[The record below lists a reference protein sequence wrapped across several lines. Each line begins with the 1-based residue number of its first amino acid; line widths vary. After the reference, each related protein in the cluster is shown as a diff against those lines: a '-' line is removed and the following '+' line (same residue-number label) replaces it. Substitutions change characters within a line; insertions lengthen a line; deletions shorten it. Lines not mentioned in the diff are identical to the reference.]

1 MIISNESLYC
11 RKTNCFKGIIILKL
25 VFHRSVGNSRSVS
38 NVLQLTVGKLAE
50 FFLFSWI
57 IHSLFRLAPLHFVKE
72 MNYSSFTMDIN
83 CINLLMLFLSLIL
96 FLTFNSVFTFN
107 NNRGP
112 ETVSCSGNVKV
123 KVALPL
129 IQRERR
135 TVCLCWRTSGTAWR
149 DTQQQSLSLWWR
161 TLRSSSPAN
170 VELEIPGMSL
180 TAPITMERYIT
191 KFKL

>member
-1 MIISNESLYC
+1 MTI
-11 RKTNCFKGIIILKL
+11 
-25 VFHRSVGNSRSVS
+25 
-38 NVLQLTVGKLAE
+38 GKLAE
-50 FFLFSWI
+50 FFFFSWI
-57 IHSLFRLAPLHFVKE
+57 IHSLFRLLVVPLQFVKKKRITVQFPWISL
-72 MNYSSFTMDIN
+72 YKFTHACYITDT
-83 CINLLMLFLSLIL
+83 
-96 FLTFNSVFTFN
+96 TFNFVFTFN
-107 NNRGP
+107 YNRGP
-112 ETVSCSGNVKV
+112 ATVSCSGSVWVKV
-123 KVALPL
+123 PLPL

-180 TAPITMERYIT
+180 TAPITMERYIK